1 MTEVDPSARP
11 LFDPRRV
18 ELAPDELRGRVIAI
32 TGPTAGMGRAL
43 AIECARRGAEVLLI
57 GRNPRKLEL
66 LHDEVAALRGHDG
79 SPVPAPLAAP
89 LDLEKAVA
97 AGYDALAEAV
107 EQRWGRLDGLV
118 HNAALLGQLAPV
130 EQYDIP
136 TWVKVMHVNVTA
148 ALALT
153 QVLIPALR
161 RSSDSSVLF
170 TSSGVGRRG
179 KAYWGAYA
187 ASKFAIEGLVQV
199 LAAEL
204 ESAGVRVNAINPG
217 RMRTAMRRQAFP
229 SENAESLP
237 LPETLTGPYVALL
250 GPGSRGITGGSF
262 DAQG

>member
-1 MTEVDPSARP
+1 MNPIASASRAP
-11 LFDPRRV
+11 FDPRRQA
-18 ELAPDELRGRVIAI
+18 LAPDELRGRVIAI

-43 AIECARRGAEVLLI
+43 ALECARRGAEVLLI
-57 GRNPRKLEL
+57 GRHPRKLEA
-66 LHDEVAALRGHDG
+66 LHDEIAALRGHDG
-79 SPVPAPLAAP
+79 APVPAPLAAP

-118 HNAALLGQLAPV
+118 HNAALLGQLAPI

-136 TWVKVMHVNVTA
+136 TWARVMHVNVTA
-148 ALALT
+148 AFALT
-153 QVLIPALR
+153 QVLLPALR
-161 RSSDSSVLF
+161 RAGDASILF
-170 TSSGVGRRG
+170 TSSGVGRQG
-179 KAYWGAYA
+179 KAYWGAYSV
-187 ASKFAIEGLVQV
+187 SKFATEGLVQV

-204 ESAGVRVNAINPG
+204 ESAGLRVNAINPG

-229 SENAESLP
+229 SENAETLP

-250 GPGSRGITGGSF
+250 GPGARGVTGGSF